1 MHTQKL
7 LRKVTFLFW
16 SILLISC
23 SKGKIVNPS
32 IPSIPAAT
40 ADPTQ
45 YGIPFTEVPDASNA
59 TVYQVNMRAFSA
71 QGNFKGVL
79 SRLDSIKSLGVNVVY
94 LMPIYPIGKLK
105 AFDSPY
111 AVQDYMAV
119 NPELG
124 TLADLRALVDGAH
137 ARRMAVV
144 LDWVANH
151 TAWDHPWITAHKDW
165 YQQDA
170 SGNIKNPP
178 LGWTDVAQLN
188 FANASMR
195 AAMIQAMR
203 YWVFQ
208 ANIDGYRLDYADGP
222 PYEFLTE
229 AVSNLNS
236 ISTHKLLL
244 IAEGSDKTYYFQAG
258 FQLRYGFDFL
268 ATMKDQIF
276 AKRASVKLLDNLNVV
291 NYQNAPA
298 GARMLRYTSNHDIN
312 SSEGTP
318 LELFDGQQGS
328 MAAFVVA
335 AYMKGTPM
343 IYNGQEVGFPA
354 RLPFMGARRTIDWSL
369 NPAVTKEYKKI
380 LRFRNS
386 SDAVRNGALTS
397 YSSDDVCAFTK
408 IAGNEQVLV
417 LANLRNAPITYEVPA
432 SFVSTTWQNA
442 LGGQPLA
449 LSRQLALQPYQYF
462 ILQK

>member
-1 MHTQKL
+1 MLDSKL
-7 LRKVTFLFW
+7 MRKLAFLCW
-16 SILLISC
+16 SVLLLSC
-23 SKGKIVNPS
+23 SKGTTISPTVPVLPS
-32 IPSIPAAT
+32 VT
-40 ADPTQ
+40 ADPAQ
-45 YGIPFTEVPDASNA
+45 YGTPFTEVPDAANA

-79 SRLDSIKSLGVNVVY
+79 ARLDSIKALGINVVY
-94 LMPIYPIGKLK
+94 LMPIYPVGKVK

-111 AVQDYMAV
+111 AIQDYLAV

-170 SGNIKNPP
+170 AGNIKNPP

-208 ANIDGYRLDYADGP
+208 ANIDGYRIDYADGP
-222 PYEFLTE
+222 TYEFLTE

-258 FQLRYGFDFL
+258 FPLRYGFDFL
-268 ATMKDQIF
+268 ATMKDIF
-276 AKRASVKLLDNLNVV
+276 AKRASVKLLDKLNEV
-291 NYQNAPA
+291 NYANAPA
-298 GARMLRYTSNHDIN
+298 GARMLRYISNHDIN
-312 SSEGTP
+312 SSDGTP
-318 LELFDGQQGS
+318 QELFNGQQGA
-328 MAAFVVA
+328 MAAFVVV
-335 AYMKGTPM
+335 AYMRGTPM

-369 NPAVTKEYKKI
+369 NPAVTKEYKSI

-408 IAGNEQVLV
+408 TVGNEKVLV
-417 LANLRNAPITYEVPA
+417 LVNLRNAATTYGVPA
-432 SFVSTTWQNA
+432 GLVNSPWLNA
-442 LGGQPLA
+442 LNGQPLM
-449 LSRQLALQPYQYF
+449 LSTQLILQPYQYL
-462 ILQK
+462 ILRN